1 MIPVP
6 PQPEPATFDQEVR
19 QPGLHW
25 LHQENLDPSA
35 EKPPGLQLRAFWTR
49 CLPELYQAY
58 GGICAYLAIFFEQ
71 STGTATTDH
80 FVAKSK
86 EMGRAYDWANFRL
99 ACLAMNRQK
108 GIHEVL
114 DPFELAADTF
124 RLELSTGE
132 IFPNPQLPTE
142 RRLAAQTTI
151 ELLELD
157 APVKREMRARHFQ
170 EHSVGGMPASYL
182 ARYSPFVHLEASRQN
197 LLKT

>member
-1 MIPVP
+1 MIPVA
-6 PQPEPATFDQEVR
+6 PQPEPDTFDYKVR
-19 QPGLHW
+19 QPGLNW
-25 LHQENLDPSA
+25 LRENNLDTRA
-35 EKPPGLQLRAFWTR
+35 DKPPGRDLPPYWTR
-49 CLPELYQAY
+49 CLPELHRVY

-71 STGTATTDH
+71 ATGTATTDH

-114 DPFELAADTF
+114 DPFELDPDTF

-132 IFPNPQLPTE
+132 IFPNPHLPEETQ
-142 RRLAAQTTI
+142 LAARMTI
-151 ELLELD
+151 THLKLD
-157 APVKREMRARHFQ
+157 EPTHREMRARHFH
-170 EHSVGGMPASYL
+170 ECTSGKVSESFL

-197 LLKT
+197 LLRT